1 MSGATVSPPQ
11 VFQALSD
18 PTRLRIT
25 ALLAAAGE
33 RACVCELC
41 DALTERQYNVSRHL
55 KVLVQVGLLAH
66 GRDGRWVYYQRR
78 PLPRPFGTH
87 LGKVLRALPDPDG
100 RLAADRRRF
109 DARLRL
115 RKDGRCC
122 VWRPAASVA

>member
-78 PLPRPFGTH
+78 PLPRPI
-87 LGKVLRALPDPDG
+87 LPDLRWG
-100 RLAADRRRF
+100 SSRCWRLKFRHDSA
-109 DARLRL
+109 
-115 RKDGRCC
+115 
-122 VWRPAASVA
+122 